1 VLKNTCTVLKC
12 AFILAKYFISMRP
25 EVKQIIKKQILTY
38 IPTDFVTGKKMEG
51 FNQYKN
57 YTMLK
62 RGKMRNYIIIVK
74 MYLPKKFE
82 NRRGINQ

>member
-1 VLKNTCTVLKC
+1 
-12 AFILAKYFISMRP
+12 MRP
-25 EVKQIIKKQILTY
+25 EVKQIMYLLTFLQILSRE
-38 IPTDFVTGKKMEG
+38 KKMEG